1 MSNPHSDCL
10 NYNEFPSSFPAQHQS
25 IQPGIESKMTPLPIF
40 DDTCYKG
47 SHKLLGKVCLITG
60 GDSGIGRAVA
70 IAFAKEGARLAISY
84 RNEEED
90 ANETKRIIES
100 YGGECL
106 LLPGDIRSKSHCEQI
121 VKDTYAHYGQLDIL
135 INNAAVQFP
144 QDNFQNI
151 SKEQLETTF
160 ATNVFPAFY
169 LSQAAL
175 NYMKRGSTIINT
187 TSITAYEGS
196 LNLIDYS
203 ATKGALVAFTR
214 SLSLALMDRGI
225 RVNAVAPGPI
235 WTPLIVSSFEAEY
248 IKTFGQKMPMKRAG
262 QPVELAPTY
271 VYLASNDSTY
281 VSGQILHVNGGTVVG
296 S

>member
-1 MSNPHSDCL
+1 MLHANTL

-25 IQPGIESKMTPLPIF
+25 IQPGTESQMTPLPIF
-40 DDTCYKG
+40 DDPNYKG
-47 SHKLLGKVCLITG
+47 SNKLLGKVCLITG

-84 RNEEED
+84 RNEEDD

-100 YGGECL
+100 YGGKCL
-106 LLPGDIRSKSHCEQI
+106 LLPGDIRAKEHCEQI
-121 VKDTYAHYGQLDIL
+121 VKDTYNHYNQLDIL

-144 QDNFQNI
+144 QENFQNI
-151 SKEQLETTF
+151 TKEQLETTF
-160 ATNVFPAFY
+160 ETNVFPAFY

-175 NYMKRGSTIINT
+175 NYMKCGSSIINT

-214 SLSLALMDRGI
+214 SLSLSLINRGI

-248 IKTFGQKMPMKRAG
+248 VKTFGQKMPMKRAG

-281 VSGQILHVNGGTVVG
+281 VSGQVLHVNGGTVVG